1 MASITEFQARVDEGG
16 DPPSELG
23 PCLRAL
29 WLGRSGDWEGSHDI
43 INDISTP
50 LGSWIHAWL
59 HRVEGDLSNANYWYR
74 LAAQPPMECDLEEEW
89 RELVGAA
96 LSSNP

>member
-16 DPPSELG
+16 DPPSGLD

-29 WLGRSGDWEGSHDI
+29 WLGRGGDWEGSHDI
-43 INDISTP
+43 VNDISTP

-59 HRVEGDLSNANYWYR
+59 HRVEGETWMVAKGNSPGNTWIH
-74 LAAQPPMECDLEEEW
+74 C
-89 RELVGAA
+89 
-96 LSSNP
+96 